1 MSRELGLHA
10 LVALLSATLSCRDAS
25 ETPKPVPVPVP
36 VPAPVPSID
45 ERVKALLEASE
56 AWGDNE
62 VALGPDAVPALM
74 ELARG
79 ASEPTS
85 TRAIQVLGR
94 IGDARALPLLLAIA
108 QPESAAENAALA
120 YGPEVVDA
128 LLDALRREET
138 YPAALRLLE
147 RIAPADDLPSM
158 LAEAYATIEG
168 DQRWGVANTVFR
180 LSTDIYIEELAA
192 AEQDRISKLID
203 DNPVVAVRQAFRLAE
218 AYPDAKALVAE
229 VLTRGDFHAQRTAL
243 RELSY
248 GKLSP
253 ASFLPELRQTLNNPI
268 FEDATEE
275 VLAGIDSEQARAIV
289 DDHFDD
295 TFRKLTGIEPAAFAF
310 DSPPTGERLLAP
322 RKGERWSLDGA
333 GAPRRVLV
341 TLDDARDIRRM
352 GETTLV
358 TREGIRHLTLG
369 YVKRNCRWVC
379 EEPLD
384 ECRAVLVYRLP
395 KDIEALTDP
404 MFLFP
409 GTLAFTDLRESAFVN
424 APSTNSDC
432 RTSRLLDFEKSECNS
447 GTILSYRGKNV
458 LTTNADYTGG
468 PIELPFSVSYQGHRY
483 FLLDAIDKVHPVYGW
498 VSLRGDAIE
507 RELSGEA
514 NPICDGGFGGPI
526 ARSGIRR
533 DRAPA
538 SAQLE
543 ARAVRA
549 VRAAHERR
557 KSGDSTRE
565 RSRRDCRDAPGTSVW
580 TPIMYTSDITWQ
592 EGPVETARYGE
603 GCSDGFWPSP
613 GDACHL
619 RIGGFRYRLGS
630 TVQQQA
636 WAGGTRSVY
645 SLLVWR
651 DTPSPAQDQLDPKP
665 RELALRVEQ
674 VDISQVRIVFAGDLA
689 RRAGLDFIL
698 QLRVAE
704 RRTLLRTL
712 QPVRRS
718 RRSFTTMT
726 RTRAFV
732 LGGQAVM

>member
-1 MSRELGLHA
+1 MQ
-10 LVALLSATLSCRDAS
+10 
-25 ETPKPVPVPVP
+25 
-36 VPAPVPSID
+36 
-45 ERVKALLEASE
+45 ALLEASE

-108 QPESAAENAALA
+108 QPESAAENAVLA

-289 DDHFDD
+289 DDHSDD

-507 RELSGEA
+507 RELSGDA

-526 ARSGIRR
+526 ALPDPESGEIELPLPHSSRHERFALYALLTSGGKAEIRR
-533 DRAPA
+533 A
-538 SAQLE
+538 S
-543 ARAVRA
+543 VRGEI
-549 VRAAHERR
+549 VE
-557 KSGDSTRE
+557 TP
-565 RSRRDCRDAPGTSVW
+565 PGTSVW

-613 GDACHL
+613 GHACHL

-651 DTPSPAQDQLDPKP
+651 DTPSPAQDQLDPQP

-698 QLRVAE
+698 QLAWPNGE
-704 RRTLLRTL
+704 RFYELSSL
-712 QPVRRS
+712 
-718 RRSFTTMT
+718 
-726 RTRAFV
+726 
-732 LGGQAVM
+732 

>member
-1 MSRELGLHA
+1 
-10 LVALLSATLSCRDAS
+10 
-25 ETPKPVPVPVP
+25 
-36 VPAPVPSID
+36 
-45 ERVKALLEASE
+45 
-56 AWGDNE
+56 
-62 VALGPDAVPALM
+62 
-74 ELARG
+74 
-79 ASEPTS
+79 
-85 TRAIQVLGR
+85 
-94 IGDARALPLLLAIA
+94 
-108 QPESAAENAALA
+108 
-120 YGPEVVDA
+120 
-128 LLDALRREET
+128 
-138 YPAALRLLE
+138 
-147 RIAPADDLPSM
+147 
-158 LAEAYATIEG
+158 
-168 DQRWGVANTVFR
+168 
-180 LSTDIYIEELAA
+180 
-192 AEQDRISKLID
+192 
-203 DNPVVAVRQAFRLAE
+203 
-218 AYPDAKALVAE
+218 
-229 VLTRGDFHAQRTAL
+229 
-243 RELSY
+243 
-248 GKLSP
+248 
-253 ASFLPELRQTLNNPI
+253 
-268 FEDATEE
+268 
-275 VLAGIDSEQARAIV
+275 
-289 DDHFDD
+289 
-295 TFRKLTGIEPAAFAF
+295 
-310 DSPPTGERLLAP
+310 
-322 RKGERWSLDGA
+322 
-333 GAPRRVLV
+333 
-341 TLDDARDIRRM
+341 M

-507 RELSGEA
+507 RELSGDA

-526 ARSGIRR
+526 ALPDPESGEIELPLPHSSRHERFALYALLTSGGKAEIRR
-533 DRAPA
+533 A
-538 SAQLE
+538 S
-543 ARAVRA
+543 VRGEI
-549 VRAAHERR
+549 VE
-557 KSGDSTRE
+557 TP
-565 RSRRDCRDAPGTSVW
+565 PGTSVW

-636 WAGGTRSVY
+636 WAGGTAERIQPF
-645 SLLVWR
+645 SLAR
-651 DTPSPAQDQLDPKP
+651 HT
-665 RELALRVEQ
+665 
-674 VDISQVRIVFAGDLA
+674 FAGA
-689 RRAGLDFIL
+689 RPARSAASRARSESRASRYQPGSNRVRGGPRATRRTRFYSAT
-698 QLRVAE
+698 RVAE